1 LQAAYNR
8 LGISEAEKVRAT
20 VPPSP
25 RFSASYIA
33 GGGGLEIERQIIADI
48 LALATLPARAD
59 IAADR
64 FREAQLKAA
73 AETLHVATET
83 RRAYIRAVT
92 ARELANFLAQGH
104 TSARASAQLA
114 KQLGESGAMNKLDQA
129 RNEVFYAELMAQL
142 DIARQRVTSERES
155 LNGQ

>member
-1 LQAAYNR
+1 L
-8 LGISEAEKVRAT
+8 EAEA
-20 VPPSP
+20 
-25 RFSASYIA
+25 
-33 GGGGLEIERQIIADI
+33 QIIADI

-73 AETLHVATET
+73 VGTLRVATEA
-83 RRAYIRAVT
+83 RRAYVRAVA
-92 ARELANFLAQGH
+92 ARELASFLTQGQ

-129 RNEVFYAELMAQL
+129 RNEVFYAELTGA
-142 DIARQRVTSERES
+142 A
-155 LNGQ
+155 